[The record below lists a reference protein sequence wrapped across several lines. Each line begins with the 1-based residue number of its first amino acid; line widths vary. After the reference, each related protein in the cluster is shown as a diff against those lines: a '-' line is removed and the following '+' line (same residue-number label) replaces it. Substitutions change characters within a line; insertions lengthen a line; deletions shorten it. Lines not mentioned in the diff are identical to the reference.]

1 MTHQAAE
8 RRIQVVYNVGLTEA
22 PGLLEPV
29 GTSTKLFVNGHNN
42 RPICAAVLK

>member
-8 RRIQVVYNVGLTEA
+8 RRIQVVCNVGLTEA

-29 GTSTKLFVNGHNN
+29 ATSTKLIFIN
-42 RPICAAVLK
+42 C